1 MSADLVW
8 EAEKSPQRCDAVRE
22 HVYVVLYLLF
32 LSTKEEEE
40 RL

>member
-1 MSADLVW
+1 MSAGLVW
-8 EAEKSPQRCDAVRE
+8 EAEKLPQRCDAVCE
-22 HVYVVLYLLF
+22 HVYVVLHLLF

>member
-1 MSADLVW
+1 MAADLVW
-8 EAEKSPQRCDAVRE
+8 EAEKLRQCPE
-22 HVYVVLYLLF
+22 HVYVVLYLL